1 MINASR
7 TPALSD
13 AVQRAII
20 SSHPSHQPWCDPAEH
35 ALTASAYED
44 GGDPGCV
51 GRVIEVD
58 GDGQLGGW
66 WHMGHAGTP
75 EFIVDRG
82 FDVDLSAGAVRLMN
96 ELLTTPAGT
105 EQLRRFLRD
114 AVNAAAG
121 GTE

>member
-1 MINASR
+1 VTNATR
-7 TPALSD
+7 NNRQTLL
-13 AVQRAII
+13 QNEQ
-20 SSHPSHQPWCDPAEH
+20 HQPWCHPAEH

-44 GGDPGCV
+44 GSDPGCV
-51 GRVIEVD
+51 GRIIEVD
-58 GDGQLGGW
+58 GDAQLGGW

-105 EQLRRFLRD
+105 EQLRRFLCD
-114 AVNAAAG
+114 AMGAAAG
-121 GTE
+121 GIE

>member
-1 MINASR
+1 MTKNATRNSR
-7 TPALSD
+7 QTLL
-13 AVQRAII
+13 QNEQ
-20 SSHPSHQPWCDPAEH
+20 HQPWCDPAEH
-35 ALTASAYED
+35 ALAASAFED
-44 GGDPGCV
+44 DRGNAIDTGCV

-58 GDGQLGGW
+58 GDAQLGGW

-105 EQLRRFLRD
+105 EQLRRFFRD
-114 AVNAAAG
+114 AVGAAAG